1 MVIRGTGPADDHTR
15 LGIHLEDW
23 DDKFHT
29 GNPSPPPSAVDSLVS
44 YNLLINVCHFTATC
58 INRLVDGAK
67 FGVHSL
73 AGTVKMFWT
82 QAGNLAVA
90 QKVKIT
96 KFLGNHPF
104 FQSVV
109 SSKCYVDTALLAHLR
124 CSY

>member
-29 GNPSPPPSAVDSLVS
+29 GNASPPPSAADSLVP
-44 YNLLINVCHFTATC
+44 YNISTHICQSTATC
-58 INRLVDGAK
+58 TNRLVG
-67 FGVHSL
+67 GHSL
-73 AGTVKMFWT
+73 AGTVETFWT
-82 QAGNLAVA
+82 QVGNLAVA

-96 KFLGNHPF
+96 KSIGNHPF

-109 SSKCYVDTALLAHLR
+109 SSK
-124 CSY
+124 S